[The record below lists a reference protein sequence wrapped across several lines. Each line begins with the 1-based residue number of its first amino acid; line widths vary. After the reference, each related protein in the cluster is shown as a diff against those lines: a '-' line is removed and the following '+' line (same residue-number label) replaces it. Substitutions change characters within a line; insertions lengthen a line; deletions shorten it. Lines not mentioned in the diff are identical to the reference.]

1 VVSELGCE
9 PGSGHG
15 SAALDFKALPHSPGV
30 IDEREDEDE
39 VEDENEVEDEDE
51 DRTERYRQ
59 TGELRRLRPMARG
72 GSQRRLRA
80 SLSASA
86 SPSVSGSGQCASAS
100 TSSPA
105 YDSESIGHTYDG
117 SDASKVDMAVGAGGE
132 MAVGVVSVSGGA
144 GADVVVGRWS
154 VESEKNDGEDDVKV
168 HEDSI
173 GREDEDKRSACGL
186 LSLASDECDEAHDK
200 EDREDRHDYC
210 QGEGEGDLIDGG
222 KGKGRAAIAVSIS
235 RSHTAEDIGDFDD
248 AVVPIESLDVDLQF
262 DDPTHPSTD
271 RGDARA
277 SGGDGG
283 DGNGVYASMGVRSG
297 EAAVGVDVDKAA

>member
-1 VVSELGCE
+1 M
-9 PGSGHG
+9 
-15 SAALDFKALPHSPGV
+15 
-30 IDEREDEDE
+30 
-39 VEDENEVEDEDE
+39 
-51 DRTERYRQ
+51 T
-59 TGELRRLRPMARG
+59 
-72 GSQRRLRA
+72 
-80 SLSASA
+80 
-86 SPSVSGSGQCASAS
+86 
-100 TSSPA
+100 
-105 YDSESIGHTYDG
+105 
-117 SDASKVDMAVGAGGE
+117 VGAGGE
-132 MAVGVVSVSGGA
+132 MGVGVGSVSGCA
-144 GADVVVGRWS
+144 DADVGVGRWS

-173 GREDEDKRSACGL
+173 GREDEDKRSACDL

-200 EDREDRHDYC
+200 EDRHDYC

-222 KGKGRAAIAVSIS
+222 EEQGRAAIAVSIS